1 MRVSQMGAQNSDLNF
16 GAPLFK
22 KIQSTVAQEGGA
34 QRNDSNSP
42 TPQRNAN
49 KNLASG
55 GVKKVQTQ
63 KSVNGAINKMQR
75 DSMGESANQQQE
87 LLNFYE
93 MQAKERENNGSHLIM
108 AQNQ

>member
-1 MRVSQMGAQNSDLNF
+1 
-16 GAPLFK
+16 
-22 KIQSTVAQEGGA
+22 
-34 QRNDSNSP
+34 
-42 TPQRNAN
+42 
-49 KNLASG
+49 
-55 GVKKVQTQ
+55 
-63 KSVNGAINKMQR
+63 MQR